1 MTDLNTI
8 AKAFRLFNEKA
19 DKLARLSFVEKM
31 NHPNVG
37 FTLSFENLEKG
48 GSQVT
53 QEIRGPEEE
62 AIEAFVHTFRF
73 FIQNNEQSSFANM
86 EQHYLA
92 APVDDSLKQEFVD
105 MRNWINQHLDAE
117 PIMVPGF
124 PFTIDYNNEKLTRRR
139 IMDVF
144 VYGGLS
150 HANEE
155 KRRLHKTWIND
166 PFIGKFIELVFVSTL
181 ADIFAAIA
189 RIKAINERAL
199 QHLPG
204 PS

>member
-1 MTDLNTI
+1 
-8 AKAFRLFNEKA
+8 
-19 DKLARLSFVEKM
+19 
-31 NHPNVG
+31 
-37 FTLSFENLEKG
+37 
-48 GSQVT
+48 
-53 QEIRGPEEE
+53 
-62 AIEAFVHTFRF
+62 
-73 FIQNNEQSSFANM
+73 
-86 EQHYLA
+86 
-92 APVDDSLKQEFVD
+92 
-105 MRNWINQHLDAE
+105 
-117 PIMVPGF
+117 
-124 PFTIDYNNEKLTRRR
+124 
-139 IMDVF
+139 MDVF